1 MSWERSVLVSN
12 QSHERYLILRGIC
25 SQRKVS
31 VSDVVVLVVLL
42 LLLLLLLLLFSLL
55 LSLSLAKFNRH
66 RVKALTLFSPG
77 GAGHFLI

>member
-42 LLLLLLLLLFSLL
+42 LLLLLLLFSLL
-55 LSLSLAKFNRH
+55 LLLSLAKFNRH